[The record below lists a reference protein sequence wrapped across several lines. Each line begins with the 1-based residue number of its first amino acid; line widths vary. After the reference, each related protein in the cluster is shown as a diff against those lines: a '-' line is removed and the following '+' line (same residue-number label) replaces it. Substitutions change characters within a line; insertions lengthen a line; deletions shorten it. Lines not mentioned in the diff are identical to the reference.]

1 MLLFISLLEL
11 SSRQDNSLT
20 SDRVWSL
27 ADAIPGTPDTDYPI
41 LGEIPETDFSCDG
54 RPEGEIYELTL
65 SRALLS
71 GQVD

>member
-1 MLLFISLLEL
+1 MISLMFLFL
-11 SSRQDNSLT
+11 SFDGRQDNSLT

-41 LGEIPETDFSCDG
+41 LSDIPETDFSCDS
-54 RPEGEIYELTL
+54 RPQGEIYGVFLYVVV
-65 SRALLS
+65 